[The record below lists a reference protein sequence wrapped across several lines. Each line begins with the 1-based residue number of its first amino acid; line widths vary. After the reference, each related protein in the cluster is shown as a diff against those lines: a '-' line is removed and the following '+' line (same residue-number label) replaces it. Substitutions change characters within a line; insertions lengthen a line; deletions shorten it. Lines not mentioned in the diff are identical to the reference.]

1 MVEQEQTGGAP
12 SLYSSGRAAPQEP
25 ALDAGPGPVIGFDD
39 PVGFVPYGWPRQHR
53 GRQRGGAQRCGHRAL
68 GPAQAAGRR
77 FFVIIQKVALAR
89 QQVR

>member
-39 PVGFVPYGWPRQHR
+39 PVGFVPYGWPRQQR
-53 GRQRGGAQRCGHRAL
+53 GRQRGGAQRCGRQR
-68 GPAQAAGRR
+68 GGAQAAGRR